1 MTIKFRH
8 TFFLF
13 LFALFSFT
21 ACQDETTEVDNT
33 DNQETLE
40 PSSTLANLMS
50 RASANFGAADNILDE
65 SSCFSVELP
74 VTIVVSDITIIIET
88 EADLEQLE
96 DIFEELEDDEEFLD
110 FVFPITIIF
119 SDYSEIVIENQDQLE
134 DFIEQCDEDDDV
146 IECVDFVY
154 PISFSVFN
162 NEFDF
167 IDTVVI
173 ESDVQLYTF
182 LDDLEGDDNVL
193 IVSLNYPVT
202 LEYANGETLEVNS
215 NQELVEAI
223 EIAQEDCDDSEEEN
237 DCNEE
242 DIAELLVECPWN
254 INDEFNDFEM
264 YQFVFYED
272 GTLAITEGDTTNAI
286 GGAWNI
292 GISDEGIIL
301 NISDLTAFQDDLGGE
316 WLIIECESDE
326 LVIERGDFTI
336 ELEQDCEDDLDCT
349 APEVNA
355 NLLECAWLLETDL
368 IDSVIP
374 IYVYFTQNGQVLNA
388 NQENTETVIGSYDVT
403 IISSQLYIEFNLEN
417 GFEDLNGLWEIVEC
431 EEGNIYLIKNN
442 NYIELE
448 QDCDYNEG
456 NEVFECFGDFEL
468 IECNGPNNEAEFN
481 LSADTIGL
489 IDCQYSFIPSF
500 HITELDASN
509 NTNAISN
516 TESFWSASG
525 EVFLRIEADNG
536 NFEIFTIYLNVED
549 CTEDLG
555 CLETTDIVL
564 CDEDNDGYEVFN
576 LYEGLIE
583 IEDCEVNDT
592 VSVNYYLTIADA
604 ESNSNPLA
612 EVTSFT
618 NITNPQTIYVR
629 IELFSN
635 PNIYQILEMG
645 LYLEDC
651 NPSGCSEQEVDT
663 YLAECTWIPVNYNG
677 DDNLINWILNFE
689 VNSQVVVMTNGEST
703 VTATYSTS
711 QSDNGVVIEFSNVAG
726 PDIQAISGSW
736 LVVECENDRLQLHR
750 ENDILIL
757 EQNCD

>member
-1 MTIKFRH
+1 MAIKFRH

-13 LFALFSFT
+13 LFALFSLT
-21 ACQDETTEVDNT
+21 ACQDETFEVDNT
-33 DNQETLE
+33 DSQETLE
-40 PSSTLANLMS
+40 PTSALADLMS
-50 RASANFGAADNILDE
+50 RATANFGAADNILDE

-74 VTIVVSDITIIIET
+74 VTIVVSDITIVIET
-88 EADLEQLE
+88 ESDLEQLE
-96 DIFEELEDDEEFLD
+96 DFFDELDDDEEFLD

-119 SDYSEIVIENQDQLE
+119 SDYSEIIIENEDELE

-146 IECVDFVY
+146 IECVDFLY

-173 ESDVQLYTF
+173 ENDQQLYVF
-182 LDDLEGDDNVL
+182 LDELEDDDNVL

-223 EIAQEDCDDSEEEN
+223 EIAEEDCDDSDEEN
-237 DCNEE
+237 DCDEE
-242 DIAELLVECPWN
+242 DITELLIECPWD

-286 GGAWNI
+286 GGAWNL
-292 GISDEGIIL
+292 GVSDEGIVL
-301 NISDLTAFQDDLGGE
+301 TISDLTAFQDHLGGD
-316 WLIIECESDE
+316 WLIAECDNDE

-336 ELEQDCEDDLDCT
+336 VLEQDCEDDLDCT
-349 APEVNA
+349 APQVNA

-368 IDSVIP
+368 IDSVFP
-374 IYVYFTQNGQVLNA
+374 IYVYFTQNGQVLEA
-388 NQENTETVIGSYDVT
+388 NQDNTETVIGSYDVT
-403 IISSQLYIEFNLEN
+403 IVSSQLYIEFNLEN
-417 GFEDLNGLWEIVEC
+417 GFEDVNGLWKIVEC
-431 EEGNIYLIKNN
+431 EDGNIYLIKDN

-448 QDCDYNEG
+448 QDCDYNQG
-456 NEVFECFGDFEL
+456 NEVFDCFGDFEL
-468 IECNGPNNEAEFN
+468 VECNGPNNEAEFN

-489 IDCQYSFIPSF
+489 IDCQYNFTPSF
-500 HITELDASN
+500 HNNEVDASN
-509 NTNAISN
+509 NINAISN
-516 TESFWSASG
+516 TESYWSAAG
-525 EVFLRIEADNG
+525 EVYLRIEADNG

-549 CTEDLG
+549 CTDDLG

-564 CDEDNDGYEVFN
+564 CDENNDGYEVFN
-576 LYEGLIE
+576 LYEGLNE
-583 IEDCEVNDT
+583 IEDCEINDT
-592 VSVNYYLTIADA
+592 VSINYYLTIADA
-604 ESNSNPLA
+604 ESSTNPLA

-645 LYLEDC
+645 LFLEDC
-651 NPSGCSEQEVDT
+651 NPSGCTEQEVDA
-663 YLAECTWIPVNYNG
+663 YLAECTWIPVSYNG
-677 DDNLINWILNFE
+677 DDNLINWNLNFE
-689 VNSQVVVMTNGEST
+689 ANSQVVVMSNGETT

-711 QSDNGVVIEFSNVAG
+711 QSADGVIIEFSNVAG
-726 PDIQAISGSW
+726 PDIQAVSGSW
-736 LVVECENDRLQLHR
+736 LVVECEIDRLELH
-750 ENDILIL
+750 NPNTVLVL

>member
-1 MTIKFRH
+1 MAIKFRH

-13 LFALFSFT
+13 LFALFSLT
-21 ACQDETTEVDNT
+21 ACQDETFEVDNT
-33 DNQETLE
+33 DSQETLE
-40 PSSTLANLMS
+40 PTSALADLMS
-50 RASANFGAADNILDE
+50 RATANFGAADNILDE

-74 VTIVVSDITIIIET
+74 VTIVVSDITIVIET
-88 EADLEQLE
+88 ESDLEQLE
-96 DIFEELEDDEEFLD
+96 DFFDELDDDEEFLD

-119 SDYSEIVIENQDQLE
+119 SDYSEIIIENEDELE

-173 ESDVQLYTF
+173 ENDQQLYVF
-182 LDDLEGDDNVL
+182 LDELEDDDNVL

-223 EIAQEDCDDSEEEN
+223 EIAEEDCDDSDEEN
-237 DCNEE
+237 DCDEE
-242 DIAELLVECPWN
+242 DITELLIECPWD

-272 GTLAITEGDTTNAI
+272 GTLAITEGNTTNAI
-286 GGAWNI
+286 GGAWNL
-292 GISDEGIIL
+292 GVSDEGIVL
-301 NISDLTAFQDDLGGE
+301 TISDLTAFQDHLGGD
-316 WLIIECESDE
+316 WLIAECDNDE

-336 ELEQDCEDDLDCT
+336 VLEQDCEDDLDCT
-349 APEVNA
+349 APQVNA

-368 IDSVIP
+368 IDSVFP
-374 IYVYFTQNGQVLNA
+374 IYVYFTQNGQVLEA
-388 NQENTETVIGSYDVT
+388 NQDNTETVIGSYDVT
-403 IISSQLYIEFNLEN
+403 IVSSQLYIEFNLEN
-417 GFEDLNGLWEIVEC
+417 GFEDVNGLWKIVEC
-431 EEGNIYLIKNN
+431 EDGNIYLIKDN

-448 QDCDYNEG
+448 QDCDYNQG
-456 NEVFECFGDFEL
+456 NEVFDCFGDFEL
-468 IECNGPNNEAEFN
+468 VECNGPNNEAEFN

-489 IDCQYSFIPSF
+489 IDCQYNFTPSF
-500 HITELDASN
+500 HNNEVDASN
-509 NTNAISN
+509 NINAISN
-516 TESFWSASG
+516 TELYWSAAG
-525 EVFLRIEADNG
+525 EVYLRIEADNG

-549 CTEDLG
+549 CTDDLG

-564 CDEDNDGYEVFN
+564 CDENNDGYEVFN
-576 LYEGLIE
+576 LYEGLNE
-583 IEDCEVNDT
+583 IEDCEINDT
-592 VSVNYYLTIADA
+592 VSINYYLTIADA
-604 ESNSNPLA
+604 ESSTNPLA

-645 LYLEDC
+645 LFLEDC
-651 NPSGCSEQEVDT
+651 NPSGCTEQEVDA
-663 YLAECTWIPVNYNG
+663 YLAECTWIPVSYNG
-677 DDNLINWILNFE
+677 DDNLINWNLNFE
-689 VNSQVVVMTNGEST
+689 ANSQVVVMSNGETT

-711 QSDNGVVIEFSNVAG
+711 QSADGVIIEFSNVAG

-736 LVVECENDRLQLHR
+736 LVVECESDRLELH
-750 ENDILIL
+750 NPNTVLVL